1 MRRAYR
7 VLAYVIV
14 VEVVVQAAALAWMFS
29 GLGKWIQDGGVLDKA
44 QMEEEGGALPFPEL
58 VGIIVHGI
66 NGQMLIPLLAL
77 ILLIVSFFAHV
88 PRGVAIAASLLGLIV
103 LQVILG
109 MTARGGVPISSMVH
123 GANALLI
130 FAVALMAGNRAG
142 APASAREHQP
152 AATADVEL

>member
-7 VLAYVIV
+7 VLAYVIAA
-14 VEVVVQAAALAWMFS
+14 EVVVQAAAIAWMFS

-44 QMEEEGGALPFPEL
+44 VVEEQGGPLPFPEL

-66 NGQMLIPLLAL
+66 NGQILIPLLAL
-77 ILLIVSFFAHV
+77 ALLIVSFFARV
-88 PRGVAIAASLLGLIV
+88 PRGMAIAASLLGLIV

-109 MTARGGVPISSMVH
+109 MTARGGMPISSLVH

-130 FAVALMAGNRAG
+130 FTVALMAANRAK
-142 APASAREHQP
+142 APSAAPHP
-152 AATADVEL
+152 ATAADAQV